1 MIKRLDLYLLKN
13 FFVALVVVTVAIG
26 LTIIVINI
34 VEELRD
40 FVDHQVTIWRILE
53 YYLYFGGWVVK
64 SFLPMFVLLALLF
77 SVSILARNREILA
90 MKASGLSLYR
100 ITLPFL
106 LAAGALAYGHFYYS
120 EYLFPPLNQR
130 RLEIKEFDIDK
141 RSKEA
146 MAKVHNIYR
155 QISPGF
161 FYTMAGF
168 DTERGEGSE
177 FRLYRTAA
185 GSSHLDEII
194 TADRVTYRNFKWIV
208 SHGMVRMFDSAQGGE
223 TFNKFD
229 TMTITAIQD
238 KPIDFAKKMA
248 DPTDMGIDDLKQ
260 YIDLMKRTGG
270 PHVRES
276 IDYKIKF
283 SYPLTSVILVLIC
296 VPFAANQRRSGIAV
310 SFAVGAG
317 TALIYFIL
325 FRVMQSAGYNEK
337 LPDYIAVWGVNALF
351 TFIGLILMLGARK

>member
-13 FFVALVVVTVAIG
+13 FFVALAVVTIAIG
-26 LTIIVINI
+26 LTIIVINM
-34 VEELRD
+34 VEEIHD
-40 FVDHQVTIWRILE
+40 FVDHHVTIWRVLE

-90 MKASGLSLYR
+90 MKAGGLSLYR

-146 MAKVHNIYR
+146 LAHVRDVKR
-155 QISPGF
+155 QIRPGY
-161 FYTMAGF
+161 FYTIAGF
-168 DTERGEGSE
+168 DSDRGEGTE
-177 FRLYRTAA
+177 FRLYRTGA
-185 GSSHLDEII
+185 GSSHLEQII
-194 TADRVTYRNFKWIV
+194 TATRVNYQDFKWIARA
-208 SHGMVRMFDSAQGGE
+208 GLVRTFDTSGTE
-223 TFNKFD
+223 SFSKFD
-229 TMTITAIQD
+229 TLVIADIKD
-238 KPIDFAKKMA
+238 KPADFAKKMA
-248 DPTDMGIDDLKQ
+248 DPVDMGIDDLKQ

-276 IDYKIKF
+276 IDYKLKY
-283 SYPLTSVILVLIC
+283 SYPLTSVIIVLIC
-296 VPFAANQRRSGIAV
+296 VPFAANPRRSGIAA
-310 SFAVGAG
+310 SFAVGAA

-337 LPDYIAVWGVNALF
+337 IPDYIAVWGVNAVF
-351 TFIGLILMLGARK
+351 TLIGMVLMFGARK